1 MAGIHITVDTSSWG
15 PLQHRLQDLAN
26 LDTTTLMPRLGE
38 YLKRST
44 KERFKTQTDPDGT
57 AWQALQP
64 RTLKHKK
71 YNKDKVLT
79 LRGQLRSKIGY
90 QPLGKSAV
98 QVGSP
103 SIYAATHQFG
113 RGAIPA
119 RPYLGLSSEDRNEI
133 IDITLDWLQGR
144 MRG

>member
-26 LDTTTLMPRLGE
+26 LDTSTLMPRLGE

-44 KERFKTQTDPDGT
+44 KERFASQSAPDGT

-64 RTLKHKK
+64 RTLQRKK

-79 LRGQLRSKIGY
+79 LRGHLRSKIGY